1 MEQKNQT
8 AATAS
13 KKPGHFYG
21 RFARFAR
28 LLLRTFSRRYEAK
41 VDAPET
47 PAVYVCR
54 HLNMHGP
61 YTTLKWLPFQVH
73 PFSLNVFFSDETA
86 IRQYREYTFS
96 VRRGKPVRKFSLQAW
111 ITGKVTV
118 RLLRSFQAIPV
129 YRDSQAIRT
138 MRQALKYLERG
149 DSLIVWP
156 DMRYTETYEQP
167 CEIYS
172 GFLYLGEL
180 YKAKTGKELPFIP
193 LYVDDEQHCILQRPA
208 MVVNHFQQEK
218 EEAALRMARAID
230 RQEEAQ

>member
-1 MEQKNQT
+1 MEQKIGAQK
-8 AATAS
+8 AAHT
-13 KKPGHFYG
+13 PGRFYG

-96 VRRGKPVRKFSLQAW
+96 VRRGKPVKKFSINAW

-138 MRQALKYLERG
+138 MRAEYTAVVRPDFDGYYDRVDVLYEELRTRQATSAQRIAAGEDASVQVG
-149 DSLIVWP
+149 
-156 DMRYTETYEQP
+156 
-167 CEIYS
+167 EIWEFF
-172 GFLYLGEL
+172 GTIG
-180 YKAKTGKELPFIP
+180 
-193 LYVDDEQHCILQRPA
+193 
-208 MVVNHFQQEK
+208 
-218 EEAALRMARAID
+218 
-230 RQEEAQ
+230 

>member
-1 MEQKNQT
+1 MENRKQST
-8 AATAS
+8 AE
-13 KKPGHFYG
+13 KGFYG
-21 RFARFAR
+21 RFAKFCRW
-28 LLLRTFSRRYEAK
+28 LLRTFSHRYEAR
-41 VDAPET
+41 VQPPSE

-73 PFSLNVFFSDETA
+73 PFSLNVFFNDETA
-86 IRQYREYTFS
+86 IRQYREFTFS
-96 VRRGKPVRKFSLQAW
+96 VRQGKPVPRFSFRAW
-111 ITGKVTV
+111 VTGKVTV

-129 YRDSQAIRT
+129 YRDSRAIST
-138 MRQALKYLERG
+138 MRAALKYLTRG

-180 YKAKTGKELPFIP
+180 YKVKTGRELPFIP
-193 LYVDDEQHCILQRPA
+193 LYVDDANRLILERPA
-208 MVVNHFQQEK
+208 MVVNNFQQEK
-218 EEAALRMARAID
+218 DEMAVRMAHAID
-230 RQEEAQ
+230 RPGDEA